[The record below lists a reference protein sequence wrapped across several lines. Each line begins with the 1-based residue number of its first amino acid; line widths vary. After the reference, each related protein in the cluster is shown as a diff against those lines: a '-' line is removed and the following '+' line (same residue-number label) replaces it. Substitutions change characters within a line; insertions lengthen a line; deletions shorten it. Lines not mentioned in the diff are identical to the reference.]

1 MSLRI
6 ISNTNFNFLQQKRK
20 ALLISGLIIILSF
33 FSFLTQGLNY
43 GIDFSSGYIVQLEF
57 NKDVK
62 IERIKESF
70 SENSVD
76 NSIIQYYGNQKEVI
90 IKLQES
96 DKYDQNNINNFL
108 SNVFENYD
116 YKIQK
121 LDFVGSQI
129 GSELRTKGEWAMLVA
144 IISIL
149 VYIGFRFEFLYG
161 VGAILALIH
170 DVLITVGIFSLLQL
184 QFDLSVLSALLAVI
198 GYSLNDTIVVY
209 DRIRENANLMHADN
223 PENILNKSINQTLS
237 RTLITSLTTLFV
249 LFSLLL
255 FGGIAVEYFS
265 LAMIIGVLVGTF
277 SSIYIAGVS
286 LFFLKVLDKKEE
298 SQQLSD

>member
-6 ISNTNFNFLQQKRK
+6 ISNTNFNFLAQKRK
-20 ALLISGLIIILSF
+20 ALLISGIIILLSF

-70 SENSVD
+70 TENSVD
-76 NSIIQYYGNQKEVI
+76 NPIIQYYGNQKEVI

-96 DKYDQNNINNFL
+96 NTYDQNNINNFL
-108 SNVFENYD
+108 STVFENYD

-161 VGAILALIH
+161 IGAILALIH

-265 LAMIIGVLVGTF
+265 IAMIIGVLVGTF
-277 SSIYIAGVS
+277 SSIYIAGAS
-286 LFFLKVLDKKEE
+286 LFFLKVLEKNEE
-298 SQQLSD
+298 NQQLLD

>member
-6 ISNTNFNFLQQKRK
+6 ISNTNFNFLEQKRK

-96 DKYDQNNINNFL
+96 NKYDQNNINNFL

-265 LAMIIGVLVGTF
+265 IAMIIGVLVGTF

-298 SQQLSD
+298 SQKLSD

>member
-6 ISNTNFNFLQQKRK
+6 ISNTNFNFLEQKRK

-96 DKYDQNNINNFL
+96 NTYDQNNINNFL
-108 SNVFENYD
+108 SNVLENYD

-170 DVLITVGIFSLLQL
+170 DVVITVGIFSLLQL

-265 LAMIIGVLVGTF
+265 IAMIIGVLVGTF

-298 SQQLSD
+298 SQRLSD